1 MRGASKNY
9 RLVACETGDSFDGG
23 EHSGAV
29 PGGRALVLSGLYMYS
44 YVAVHIFICI
54 YVHMYHRFLF
64 IYSCMN
70 TFIYIHIYT
79 CMNAGDPVD
88 GGEHGGALPG
98 GRALALPGRRV
109 PPHAPRDGGGPF
121 DPDPTLCTLHPAPCT
136 LHPAPCTLHPTS
148 CTLHPS
154 PRTPHPAPCTLHPE
168 SCTLHPTLHA
178 P

>member
-29 PGGRALVLSGLYMYS
+29 PGGRALALPGLYIYS
-44 YVAVHIFICI
+44 YVAVYMFICKYI
-54 YVHMYHRFLF
+54 YILS
-64 IYSCMN
+64 I
-70 TFIYIHIYT
+70 FIYICMYEYMNIFIHVHIYLHINT
-79 CMNAGDPVD
+79 GDTVD

-98 GRALALPGRRV
+98 GRALALFGRRV

-154 PRTPHPAPCTLHPE
+154 PRTPHPAPCTLHP
-168 SCTLHPTLHA
+168 TP
-178 P
+178 